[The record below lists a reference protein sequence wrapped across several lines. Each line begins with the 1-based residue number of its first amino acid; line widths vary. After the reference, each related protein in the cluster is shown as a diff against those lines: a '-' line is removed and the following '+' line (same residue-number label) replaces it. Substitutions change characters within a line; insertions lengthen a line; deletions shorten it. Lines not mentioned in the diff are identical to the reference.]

1 MEYIFWGHNIPLAA
15 HLRETLQCKIIE
27 CITFQQI
34 KSCLSSI
41 EYIDFCVFMERSDMA
56 TDIPTIAQLHK
67 LYPTL
72 YIILISETLSKEEK
86 IPYLRA
92 GTDCMISKNTSKD
105 DLQKLFSVIIDFKE
119 KEKARKDNQ
128 ISSLTEFRLPLWKRT
143 FDILASG
150 SAILCLSP
158 ILILTA
164 LAIRTE
170 SNGKIVYKS
179 KRVGSNYKIFDFYK
193 FRSMYSDA
201 DKRLAEYQQL
211 NQYTKNIA
219 EEEFKDSSSA
229 AEISQQSC
237 SSEQKQEQEQ
247 DILLFSDNLST
258 SENNYLKTKR
268 TERSNAFFKLENDPR
283 ITRVGHFIRKYSID
297 ELPLIVTFSIISILC
312 IIGSALLSFKFKN
325 DLKKSSKF
333 IKESLIV
340 YSDDKTLLKIE
351 KDNFNNELGRIEKT
365 IDESIHNAAYSE
377 INLYYN
383 HYNSSTSFEFKKLNL
398 FPLKFEGEYY
408 SNKDFV
414 IETDITSMIYSLLTF
429 YIMYQLRMCECI
441 SRAAENTIRNQITRE
456 AIDKI
461 KDRHRMR
468 MLIKCLYDDRIHDL
482 LQDSLSEFYKMKTIS
497 ARVAIE
503 LNPNNML

>member
-1 MEYIFWGHNIPLAA
+1 
-15 HLRETLQCKIIE
+15 
-27 CITFQQI
+27 
-34 KSCLSSI
+34 
-41 EYIDFCVFMERSDMA
+41 MA
-56 TDIPTIAQLHK
+56 TDIPTIAQLHE

-72 YIILISETLSKEEK
+72 YIILISETSSKEEK

-229 AEISQQSC
+229 AEISQRSC
-237 SSEQKQEQEQ
+237 SSKQKQEQEQ

-297 ELPLIVTFSIISILC
+297 ELPQLFNILK
-312 IIGSALLSFKFKN
+312 GDMSVVGNRPLP
-325 DLKKSSKF
+325 
-333 IKESLIV
+333 
-340 YSDDKTLLKIE
+340 
-351 KDNFNNELGRIEKT
+351 
-365 IDESIHNAAYSE
+365 
-377 INLYYN
+377 LY
-383 HYNSSTSFEFKKLNL
+383 EA
-398 FPLKFEGEYY
+398 E
-408 SNKDFV
+408 
-414 IETDITSMIYSLLTF
+414 LLTSDEYVQRF
-429 YIMYQLRMCECI
+429 MGPAGLTGLWQVEKRGGAGKMSAEERKQLDIKYAKEFSFRMDMRI
-441 SRAAENTIRNQITRE
+441 I
-456 AIDKI
+456 I
-461 KDRHRMR
+461 KTFTAFIQKED
-468 MLIKCLYDDRIHDL
+468 
-482 LQDSLSEFYKMKTIS
+482 
-497 ARVAIE
+497 V
-503 LNPNNML
+503 

>member
-179 KRVGSNYKIFDFYK
+179 KRVGSNYRIFDFYK

-201 DKRLAEYQQL
+201 DKRLSEYKKL
-211 NQYTKNIA
+211 NQYTKETT
-219 EEEFKDSSSA
+219 EEESVNSSSV
-229 AEISQQSC
+229 
-237 SSEQKQEQEQ
+237 SEVPQKTIIATNGTQ

-258 SENNYLKTKR
+258 SENDYLKTKR

-297 ELPLIVTFSIISILC
+297 ELPQLFNILK
-312 IIGSALLSFKFKN
+312 GDMSVVGNRPLP
-325 DLKKSSKF
+325 
-333 IKESLIV
+333 
-340 YSDDKTLLKIE
+340 
-351 KDNFNNELGRIEKT
+351 
-365 IDESIHNAAYSE
+365 
-377 INLYYN
+377 LY
-383 HYNSSTSFEFKKLNL
+383 EA
-398 FPLKFEGEYY
+398 E
-408 SNKDFV
+408 
-414 IETDITSMIYSLLTF
+414 LLTSDEYVQRF
-429 YIMYQLRMCECI
+429 MAPAGLTGLWQVEKRGDAGKMSAEERKQLDIKYAKEFSFRMDI
-441 SRAAENTIRNQITRE
+441 KIIFKTFTAFIQKEN
-456 AIDKI
+456 
-461 KDRHRMR
+461 
-468 MLIKCLYDDRIHDL
+468 
-482 LQDSLSEFYKMKTIS
+482 
-497 ARVAIE
+497 V
-503 LNPNNML
+503 

>member
-219 EEEFKDSSSA
+219 EEESLNSSSA

-237 SSEQKQEQEQ
+237 SSEQKQEQKQEQ

-258 SENNYLKTKR
+258 SEINYLKTKR

-297 ELPLIVTFSIISILC
+297 ELPQLFNILK
-312 IIGSALLSFKFKN
+312 GDMSVVGNRPLP
-325 DLKKSSKF
+325 
-333 IKESLIV
+333 
-340 YSDDKTLLKIE
+340 
-351 KDNFNNELGRIEKT
+351 
-365 IDESIHNAAYSE
+365 
-377 INLYYN
+377 LY
-383 HYNSSTSFEFKKLNL
+383 EA
-398 FPLKFEGEYY
+398 E
-408 SNKDFV
+408 
-414 IETDITSMIYSLLTF
+414 LLTSDEYVQRF
-429 YIMYQLRMCECI
+429 MGPAGLTGLWQVEKRGGTGKMSAEERKQLDIKYAKEFSFGMDMKIIIRTFTAFI
-441 SRAAENTIRNQITRE
+441 QKEN
-456 AIDKI
+456 
-461 KDRHRMR
+461 
-468 MLIKCLYDDRIHDL
+468 
-482 LQDSLSEFYKMKTIS
+482 
-497 ARVAIE
+497 V
-503 LNPNNML
+503 